1 LPLLLS
7 VFFSTSVNIC
17 RANTLSASMHA
28 YFLFYKTDGDGERGH
43 AKMEIERERERERE
57 RKKERKKERNKQT
70 NKETKAGSHGG
81 L

>member
-1 LPLLLS
+1 
-7 VFFSTSVNIC
+7 
-17 RANTLSASMHA
+17 MHA

-43 AKMEIERERERERE
+43 AKMEIERERERE
-57 RKKERKKERNKQT
+57 KERKKERNKQT